1 MNQKPVL
8 RKIFV
13 WRYTARYINIKYAHI
28 YLKYTLIKWEI
39 YMKDVIIR
47 YLPYGTTQEE
57 LKQIRHE
64 FKDENTT
71 LILIVSGQNKL
82 LDNLQS
88 LVNID

>member
-1 MNQKPVL
+1 MSKDV
-8 RKIFV
+8 
-13 WRYTARYINIKYAHI
+13 
-28 YLKYTLIKWEI
+28 LIK
-39 YMKDVIIR
+39 

-64 FKDENTT
+64 FKDANAT
-71 LILIVSGQNKL
+71 LILIISGQEKL

>member
-71 LILIVSGQNKL
+71 LILIISGQDKL

>member
-1 MNQKPVL
+1 
-8 RKIFV
+8 
-13 WRYTARYINIKYAHI
+13 
-28 YLKYTLIKWEI
+28 
-39 YMKDVIIR
+39 MKDVVIK

-71 LILIVSGQNKL
+71 LILIISGKEKL
-82 LDNLQS
+82 LGNLQS

>member
-1 MNQKPVL
+1 MNKDV
-8 RKIFV
+8 
-13 WRYTARYINIKYAHI
+13 
-28 YLKYTLIKWEI
+28 LIK
-39 YMKDVIIR
+39 

-64 FKDENTT
+64 FKDKNTT
-71 LILIVSGQNKL
+71 LILIVSGQDKL

>member
-1 MNQKPVL
+1 MDND
-8 RKIFV
+8 I
-13 WRYTARYINIKYAHI
+13 
-28 YLKYTLIKWEI
+28 LIK
-39 YMKDVIIR
+39 
-47 YLPYGTTQEE
+47 YLPYGTTKEE

-71 LILIVSGQNKL
+71 LILIISGQDKL

>member
-1 MNQKPVL
+1 VGD
-8 RKIFV
+8 F
-13 WRYTARYINIKYAHI
+13 
-28 YLKYTLIKWEI
+28 
-39 YMKDVIIR
+39 MKDVVIK

-64 FKDENTT
+64 FKDKNTT
-71 LILIVSGQNKL
+71 LILIVSGQDKL